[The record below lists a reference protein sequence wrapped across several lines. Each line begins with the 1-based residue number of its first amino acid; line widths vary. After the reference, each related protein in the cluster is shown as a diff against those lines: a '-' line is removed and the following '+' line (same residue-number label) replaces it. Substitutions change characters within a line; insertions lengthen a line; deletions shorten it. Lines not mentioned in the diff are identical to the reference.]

1 MTNSTDLEARE
12 NERLTPFRRWL
23 IVGILGFLVIT
34 LLGFVTGVG
43 VAAAEKGNLSVRA
56 IGMITGAFVLIGLC
70 VSGIAKLKPALL
82 TGEPQSANTKRANW
96 ALVAAGA
103 LGGIIGLVLSIA
115 GLANGDNGVFSNGP
129 LPPPVAVVVVAAT
142 VLIVPLMSHYWYA
155 NADEFEKRASGD
167 GAIIAMY
174 VYSIVAA
181 SWWLL
186 DRAALVP
193 PQEPMIVYLL
203 VMFVWGVVWLYRK
216 AN

>member
-1 MTNSTDLEARE
+1 MTNSTDFDAPE
-12 NERLTPFRRWL
+12 NEQASPFRRWL
-23 IVGILGFLVIT
+23 GVGMLGFILIA
-34 LLGFVTGVG
+34 LLGFVTGVLMS
-43 VAAAEKGNLSVRA
+43 AAEKGGFSTRGGVLLVVAIILIALCGWGIVR
-56 IGMITGAFVLIGLC
+56 
-70 VSGIAKLKPALL
+70 LKPAML
-82 TGEPQSANTKRANW
+82 TREPQSAKTKRANW

-103 LGGIIGLVLSIA
+103 LGGVIGLVLSIA

-129 LPPPVAVVVVAAT
+129 LPPLIAVVVVAAV
-142 VLIVPLMSHYWYA
+142 VLIVPLMSYYWYA

-186 DRAALVP
+186 ERAALVP

-203 VMFVWGVVWLYRK
+203 VMVVWSVVWLYRK

>member
-1 MTNSTDLEARE
+1 MTNSTDFDAPES
-12 NERLTPFRRWL
+12 ERLTPFRRWL
-23 IVGILGFLVIT
+23 IVGLLGFFVIT

-56 IGMITGAFVLIGLC
+56 IGMIAGALVLIGLC
-70 VSGIAKLKPALL
+70 AFGIAKLKPALL
-82 TGEPQSANTKRANW
+82 TGEPQSAKTKRANW

-129 LPPPVAVVVVAAT
+129 LSPSVALIVVAAIT
-142 VLIVPLMSHYWYA
+142 LIVPLMSYYWYT

-186 DRAALVP
+186 ERAAFVP

-203 VMFVWGVVWLYRK
+203 VMFVWSAVWLYRK